1 MLISLTSVR
10 PVAANV
16 SAHGEIIKQLSRFFN
31 TVTPESTFKPGDR
44 VSYYG
49 GEGTV
54 VRVEDDVLHIHTD
67 EGEIATHRANLPMVS
82 KTSDFESGERV
93 TFPGGEGE
101 ILKIEGRSDRP
112 DLLIVRTTDNK
123 VKEVPADKKG
133 VEPLADISD
142 KLALSQ
148 FDTGTRFDLLK
159 TAVKLDLAYRFNR
172 FLSLAGNRI
181 DVTPH
186 QVEAA
191 HEILTSHDQRYLLA
205 DEVGLGKTIEAGI
218 VIEELMARGR
228 AERVLIVTPASLK
241 LQWQEEMKDKFD
253 QDYVVYDRDYVDAIS
268 RSNASETI
276 WEHDDLIITSIDFA
290 KQEAETGGEED
301 MLEPLQRAE
310 WDIAIFDEAHHLT
323 ARRDT
328 DGQKRTTQRYKVG
341 EAVSQN
347 ADSLLFLTGTPHKG
361 KSDQFYFM
369 VDLIEPYRF
378 ENEHNITPEA
388 LDDLMIRRLKSNPNM
403 RHSDGSPMFPDKQI
417 DTLSV
422 EFTDEEHTL
431 YRDITEYLRDY
442 YRLGEEQTSNTA
454 GFSMVI
460 YQKRLVSSIRAI
472 QRSLERRKSVLKQGG
487 RDQLSQVVRSLLD
500 QYRDRPET
508 LTEAQRQRVEDELEK
523 FSTGQDPEQR
533 RKELEVVE
541 ELIQRAKQIEV
552 DSKADRLRTAITN
565 LLDRKPDE
573 KVLVFTEYTDT
584 LEYLR
589 DEVLSDFDIA
599 QIHGGL
605 AQSQRREQVEKFR
618 SEANVMLATDAA
630 REGINLQFAHI
641 MVNYDLPWNPIRID
655 QRMGRLHRYGQDEQV
670 NIYNLFVEDTRES
683 DILEQLVEKIDTIEE
698 ELGVSSDV
706 LGMVLDD
713 DDFDLEDRIMDAV
726 AENESGEK
734 VVEAIDDVIRDRKEA
749 VKKIQ
754 NNFLIEDHFSESELE
769 EVQELIRES
778 KQDHVGQ
785 NAVRELLE
793 LFFEELDGEIQ
804 RKSSESSSDI
814 YAIDTPA
821 VIELEND
828 GIQSTYARATF
839 DQTLAKDNRH
849 IEFLSVNHPL
859 VRGIVDYCRDGDW
872 IDGLITVKRTAEDTS
887 APGLLCNF
895 RLGYET
901 ADGSEETEEF
911 VPLYIPVEGNVTDRI
926 PEISGS
932 VLPDA
937 AENHEQVE
945 QVIQQADELVETAKR
960 EAQRTVEDMAKN
972 AEEEKR
978 DAVEIKRKHAE
989 RYFDNAIETWQ
1000 TRLDDWKED
1009 MERGK
1014 DMELNVKRA
1023 RSKLEE
1029 LKEERKHEFEQLR
1042 EEESVLPRTND
1053 LINAAVIIS
1062 D

>member
-1 MLISLTSVR
+1 M
-10 PVAANV
+10 
-16 SAHGEIIKQLSRFFN
+16 
-31 TVTPESTFKPGDR
+31 TPHKTFKPGDR

-54 VRVEDDVLHIHTD
+54 VRVEDEVLHIHTD
-67 EGEIATHRANLPMVS
+67 EGEIATHRSNLPMVS
-82 KTSDFESGERV
+82 KTSEFESGEKV

-101 ILKIEGRSDRP
+101 ILKVEERSERP
-112 DLLIVRTTDNK
+112 DLLIVRTTGNK
-123 VKEVPADKKG
+123 VKEIPANKKG
-133 VEPLADISD
+133 VEPLAGISD

-159 TAVKLDLAYRFNR
+159 TAVKLDLAYRFDR
-172 FLSLAGNRI
+172 FLSLSGSRI

-253 QDYVVYDRDYVDAIS
+253 QDYVIYDRDYVNAIS
-268 RSNASETI
+268 RSTGSENI
-276 WEHDDLIITSIDFA
+276 WEHDDLVITSIDFA
-290 KQEAETGGEED
+290 KQEAEGDAQED
-301 MLEPLQRAE
+301 MLEPLRRAE
-310 WDIAIFDEAHHLT
+310 WDIAVFDESHHLT
-323 ARRDT
+323 ARRDN
-328 DGQKRTTQRYKVG
+328 DGQKRRTDRYKVG
-341 EAVSQN
+341 EAVSKN

-378 ENEHNITPEA
+378 EDEDNINPES

-403 RHSDGSPMFPDKQI
+403 IHSDGSPMFPEKQI

-422 EFTDEEHTL
+422 EFTNEEYTL
-431 YRDITEYLRDY
+431 YQDITKYLSTY
-442 YRLGEEQTSNTA
+442 YRLGEEQQSNAA

-472 QRSLERRKSVLKQGG
+472 QRSLERRASVLKQGG
-487 RDQLSQVVRSLLD
+487 KDELSQVVRSLLD
-500 QYRDRPET
+500 QYRERPET
-508 LTEAQRQRVEDELEK
+508 LTEKQRQRVEEELQEL
-523 FSTGQDPEQR
+523 SGGQDPEQR
-533 RKELEVVE
+533 QQELEVVKD
-541 ELIQRAKQIEV
+541 LTQRTKQIEV
-552 DSKADRLRTAITN
+552 DSKAQRLRTAITD
-565 LLDRKPDE
+565 LLEREPEE

-589 DEVLSDFDIA
+589 DEVLSDFDVA

-605 AQSQRREQVEKFR
+605 AQSQRREEVEKFR
-618 SEANVMLATDAA
+618 SEANIMLATDAA

-683 DILEQLVEKIDTIEE
+683 DILKQLVEKIDTIEDD
-698 ELGVSSDV
+698 LGVSSDV

-713 DDFDLEDRIMDAV
+713 HDDFDLEDRIMDAV
-726 AENESGEK
+726 SENEPRKK
-734 VVEAIDDVIRDRKEA
+734 VVGDIDDVIEERKEA

-754 NNFLIEDHFSESELE
+754 DNFLIEDHFSESELE
-769 EVQELIRES
+769 EVQELIQES
-778 KQDHVGQ
+778 RQDHVGQ
-785 NAVRELLE
+785 DAVRELLE

-804 RKSSESSSDI
+804 CKSTESEGGI

-821 VIELEND
+821 VIELESD
-828 GIQSTYARATF
+828 DVQSTYARATF
-839 DQTLAKDNRH
+839 DQTLAKEDQH
-849 IEFLSVNHPL
+849 VEFISVNHPL
-859 VRGIVDYCRDGDW
+859 VRGVVDYCLDGDW
-872 IDGLITVKRTAEDTS
+872 MDGLTAVKRTDGDIQT
-887 APGLLCNF
+887 PGLLCNF

-911 VPLYIPVEGNVTDRI
+911 VPLYATLEGGITDDV
-926 PEISGS
+926 PQMCGS
-932 VLPDA
+932 VSPDTA
-937 AENHEQVE
+937 KNHEKVN
-945 QVIQQADELVETAKR
+945 QVIQQADELVEEAKR
-960 EAQRTVEDMAKN
+960 EAQRTVEEMAEN
-972 AEEEKR
+972 AEEEKKE
-978 DAVEIKRKHAE
+978 AVEIKRKHAE
-989 RYFDNAIETWQ
+989 RYFNNAVETWQ
-1000 TRLDDWKED
+1000 TRLKDWKED
-1009 MERGK
+1009 VERGK
-1014 DMELNVKRA
+1014 DMDLNVKRA
-1023 RSKLEE
+1023 RSKLDD
-1029 LKEERKHEFEQLR
+1029 LKNERKREFERLR
-1042 EEESVLPRTND
+1042 EEESVLPKTNE
-1053 LINAAVIIS
+1053 LVNAAVIIS
-1062 D
+1062 DSA

>member
-1 MLISLTSVR
+1 M
-10 PVAANV
+10 
-16 SAHGEIIKQLSRFFN
+16 
-31 TVTPESTFKPGDR
+31 TPHNTFKPGDR

-54 VRVEDDVLHIHTD
+54 VRVEDGVLHIHTD
-67 EGEIATHRANLPMVS
+67 EGEIATHHSNLPMVS
-82 KTSDFESGERV
+82 KTSEFESGEQV

-101 ILKIEGRSDRP
+101 ILKIEERSDRP

-123 VKEVPADKKG
+123 VKEIPADKKG
-133 VEPLADISD
+133 VEPLAGISD

-159 TAVKLDLAYRFNR
+159 TAVKLDLAYRFDR
-172 FLSLAGNRI
+172 FLSLSGNRI

-268 RSNASETI
+268 RSTGSENI
-276 WEHDDLIITSIDFA
+276 WEYDDLVITSVDFA
-290 KQEAETGGEED
+290 KQEAEADGHED
-301 MLEPLQRAE
+301 MLEPLRRAE
-310 WDIAIFDEAHHLT
+310 WDIAVFDEAHHLT
-323 ARRDT
+323 ARRDS
-328 DGQKRTTQRYKVG
+328 DGQKRRTQRYKVG

-347 ADSLLFLTGTPHKG
+347 TDSLLFLTGTPHKG

-378 ENEHNITPEA
+378 ENEDNINPES
-388 LDDLMIRRLKSNPNM
+388 LDDLMIRRLKSNPHM
-403 RHSDGSPMFPDKQI
+403 IHSDGSPMFPEKQI

-422 EFTDEEHTL
+422 EFTDKEYEL
-431 YRDITEYLRDY
+431 YEDITEYLSTH
-442 YRLGEEQTSNTA
+442 YRLGEEQKSNAA

-472 QRSLERRKSVLKQGG
+472 QRSLERRASVLKKGG
-487 RDQLSQVVRSLLD
+487 QDELSQVVRSLLD
-500 QYRDRPET
+500 QYKDRPET
-508 LTEAQRQRVEDELEK
+508 LTEKQRQRVENELQGL
-523 FSTGQDPEQR
+523 STRQDPEQR
-533 RKELEVVE
+533 RKELEVVK

-552 DSKADRLRTAITN
+552 DSKAQRLRTAITD
-565 LLDRKPDE
+565 LLKREPEE

-589 DEVLSDFDIA
+589 DQVLSDFDVA
-599 QIHGGL
+599 QIHGRL
-605 AQSQRREQVEKFR
+605 AQSQRREEVEKFR
-618 SEANVMLATDAA
+618 SEANIMLATDAA

-655 QRMGRLHRYGQDEQV
+655 QRMGRLHRYGQDEEV

-683 DILEQLVEKIDTIEE
+683 DILQTLVERIDTIEE
-698 ELGVSSDV
+698 DLGVSSDV

-713 DDFDLEDRIMDAV
+713 DDFDLEDRIMNAV

-734 VVEAIDDVIRDRKEA
+734 VAKDIDDVIKERKEA

-754 NNFLIEDHFSESELE
+754 ENFLIEDHFSESELE
-769 EVQELIRES
+769 EVQELIQES
-778 KQDHVGQ
+778 KRDHVGQ
-785 NAVRELLE
+785 DTVRELLE
-793 LFFEELDGEIQ
+793 LFFKELDGEIQ
-804 RKSSESSSDI
+804 EKSAESTREI
-814 YAIDTPA
+814 YTIDTPA

-828 GIQSTYARATF
+828 EVQSSYARATF
-839 DQTLAKDNRH
+839 DQTLAKEDRR
-849 IEFLSVNHPL
+849 IEFISVNHPL
-859 VRGIVDYCRDGDW
+859 VRGIVDYCLDGDW
-872 IDGLITVKRTAEDTS
+872 MDGLTAVKRADEDIQS
-887 APGLLCNF
+887 LGLLCNF

-911 VPLYIPVEGNVTDRI
+911 VPLYAPIEGDITDDV
-926 PEISGS
+926 PQTCGS
-932 VLPDA
+932 VSPDTA
-937 AENHEQVE
+937 KNHEQVN
-945 QVIQQADELVETAKR
+945 QVIQQADGLIEKAKR
-960 EAQRTVEDMAKN
+960 EAQRTVEEMAEN
-972 AEEEKR
+972 AEEEKEE
-978 DAVEIKRKHAE
+978 AVEIKRKHAE
-989 RYFDNAIETWQ
+989 RYFNNAMNTWQ
-1000 TRLDDWKED
+1000 TRLRDWKED
-1009 MERGK
+1009 IERGK

-1023 RSKLEE
+1023 RSKLDE
-1029 LKEERKHEFEQLR
+1029 LKNERKREFEQLR
-1042 EEESVLPRTND
+1042 EEESVLPKTNE
-1053 LINAAVIIS
+1053 LVNVAVVVS
-1062 D
+1062 DETGSLGS

>member
-1 MLISLTSVR
+1 MTSD
-10 PVAANV
+10 
-16 SAHGEIIKQLSRFFN
+16 SI
-31 TVTPESTFKPGDR
+31 FKPGDR

-67 EGEIATHRANLPMVS
+67 EGEITTHRSNLPMVS

-101 ILKIEGRSDRP
+101 ILKIEERSDHP

-148 FDTGTRFDLLK
+148 FDTGSRFGLLK
-159 TAVKLDLAYRFNR
+159 TAVKLDLAYRFDR
-172 FLSLAGNRI
+172 FLSLSGNRI

-253 QDYVVYDRDYVDAIS
+253 QDYVIYDGDYVDAIN
-268 RSNASETI
+268 RSTSSENI
-276 WEHDDLIITSIDFA
+276 WEHDDLVITSIDFA
-290 KQEAETGGEED
+290 KQEADADDEEY
-301 MLEPLQRAE
+301 MLEPLQQAE
-310 WDIAIFDEAHHLT
+310 WDIAVFDEAHHLT

-328 DGQKRTTQRYKVG
+328 DGTKRRTQRYKVG

-378 ENEHNITPEA
+378 ENEDNINPEA

-403 RHSDGSPMFPDKQI
+403 VHSDGSPMFPEKQI

-422 EFTDEEHTL
+422 EFTDEENAL
-431 YRDITEYLRDY
+431 YQDITEYLSTY
-442 YRLGEEQTSNTA
+442 YRLGEEQESNAA

-472 QRSLERRKSVLKQGG
+472 QRSLERRASVLRQGG
-487 RDQLSQVVRSLLD
+487 RDQLSQVARSLLD
-500 QYRDRPET
+500 QYRERPET
-508 LTEAQRQRVEDELEK
+508 LTEEQRQHVEDELQEL
-523 FSTGQDPEQR
+523 STGQDPEQR

-541 ELIQRAKQIEV
+541 ELIERANQIEV
-552 DSKADRLRTAITN
+552 DSKAERLRAAITD
-565 LLDRKPDE
+565 LLEREPDE

-605 AQSQRREQVEKFR
+605 GQSQRREEVEKFR
-618 SEANVMLATDAA
+618 SEANIMLATDAA

-655 QRMGRLHRYGQDEQV
+655 QRMGRLHRYGQDEEV

-683 DILEQLVEKIDTIEE
+683 DILQRLVQKIDTIEE
-698 ELGVSSDV
+698 DLGVSSDV

-726 AENESGEK
+726 AEDESGEE
-734 VVEAIDDVIRDRKEA
+734 VVEDIDEVIEERKEA

-754 NNFLIEDHFSESELE
+754 DNFLIEDHFGESELE

-778 KQDHVGQ
+778 REDQVGQ
-785 NAVRELLE
+785 DAVRELLE
-793 LFFEELDGEIQ
+793 LFFEELDGEI
-804 RKSSESSSDI
+804 RRESTESGSDI

-828 GIQSTYARATF
+828 DVQSSYSRATF
-839 DQTLAKDNRH
+839 DQTLAKENRH
-849 IEFLSVNHPL
+849 IEFISVNHPL
-859 VRGIVDYCRDGDW
+859 VRSIVDYCLDGDW
-872 IDGLITVKRTAEDTS
+872 MDGLTTVKRTADDVQV
-887 APGLLCNF
+887 PGLLCNF

-901 ADGSEETEEF
+901 ADESEETEEF
-911 VPLYIPVEGNVTDRI
+911 VQLYIPAEGEVTDRI
-926 PEISGS
+926 PEICGS
-932 VLPDA
+932 VAPDA
-937 AENHEQVE
+937 AENHDQVE
-945 QVIQQADELVETAKR
+945 QVVQQADELVETAKR
-960 EAQRTVEDMAKN
+960 EAQRTVEEMAAD
-972 AEEEKR
+972 AEEEKQE
-978 DAVEIKRKHAE
+978 AVDIKREHAE
-989 RYFDNAIETWQ
+989 RYFENAIETWQ
-1000 TRLDDWKED
+1000 TRLEQWKED
-1009 MERGK
+1009 MEQGK
-1014 DMELNVKRA
+1014 GMELNVKRA

-1042 EEESVLPRTND
+1042 EEESVLPKTNE
-1053 LINAAVIIS
+1053 LVNAAVIIS